1 MMVPLLDEDYA
12 NTNDKEEKICLI
24 CMDPARNLIEEVNI
38 IKNPSKRTLSYNTT
52 QQPECPHLTSVKFTQ
67 TDITEGRPEHCH
79 TCSMGVYV
87 QQVESD
93 EYRCSYCNSL
103 K

>member
-1 MMVPLLDEDYA
+1 MKFLIYSILSFSVAATVVTTNIQSSPL
-12 NTNDKEEKICLI
+12 
-24 CMDPARNLIEEVNI
+24 PIEEVNI

-67 TDITEGRPEHCH
+67 TDITEGRPEHCN

>member
-1 MMVPLLDEDYA
+1 MKFLIYSILSFSVA
-12 NTNDKEEKICLI
+12 ATVVTTNIQSSQL
-24 CMDPARNLIEEVNI
+24 PIEEVNI

>member
-1 MMVPLLDEDYA
+1 MKFLIYSILSFSVAATVVTTNIQPSPL
-12 NTNDKEEKICLI
+12 
-24 CMDPARNLIEEVNI
+24 PIEEVNI
-38 IKNPSKRTLSYNTT
+38 IKTPSKRTLSYNTT

>member
-1 MMVPLLDEDYA
+1 MKFIIYSILSLGVAATVVTTNTQSSPL
-12 NTNDKEEKICLI
+12 
-24 CMDPARNLIEEVNI
+24 PIEEVSVVKITNTRVMSY
-38 IKNPSKRTLSYNTT
+38 KTTL
-52 QQPECPHLTSVKFTQ
+52 QPECPHVTSVKFTQ
-67 TDITEGRPEHCH
+67 TEIAEGRPEHCH

-87 QQVESD
+87 QQVESE